1 MEKSAES
8 AELKI
13 NCPSCNRENDS
24 EMSFCLFC
32 GKGLRQ
38 QAVATRGNNCP
49 RCGRFD
55 QLNVRYCIFCGADTT
70 SGALSVGTGS
80 RELNRLSWEMDQPA
94 GAKTGVSTRAEL
106 TEAAQSGIVWGVAA
120 AGLISGVFVA
130 FALAPAF
137 QRAAIQSLWPNA
149 SLVLYT
155 KHSEA
160 QVVIEPARD
169 ARTFTV
175 GKVGANGALRITD
188 LQPARYIVAVSAPN
202 YQTAVVGM
210 EEELAIDAQ
219 HPTVIGFPN
228 RLELV
233 PKHTEGDQ

>member
-1 MEKSAES
+1 MES

-38 QAVATRGNNCP
+38 QAVSTRGNNCP

-55 QLNVRYCIFCGADTT
+55 QLNVHYCIFCGADTMA
-70 SGALSVGTGS
+70 GATGS
-80 RELNRLSWEMDQPA
+80 RELNRLSWEMDVPS
-94 GAKTGVSTRAEL
+94 GSKTAVSTRSEL
-106 TEAAQSGIVWGVAA
+106 PETLQSGIVWGAAA
-120 AGLISGVFVA
+120 AGLILGVVAA

-137 QRAAIQSLWPNA
+137 QRSAIQSLWPNA

-155 KHSEA
+155 KHPEA
-160 QVVIEPARD
+160 QVLIEPARE

-175 GKVGANGALRITD
+175 GKVGATGALRITD

-202 YQTAVVGM
+202 FQTAVVGM
-210 EEELAIDAQ
+210 EDEMIVDAQ